1 MGGEEAPSGEPVLEP
16 VLELD
21 RVGKHHGQVRALAP
35 TSLGFREGRTTVL
48 LGPSG
53 CGKTTTLRLLMGL
66 IAPDPGGGQV
76 RFRGQPLTPH
86 NLREIRVR
94 MGYVVQDGGLF
105 PHLTAEANVCLMAR
119 HLGWEPGRLRERLEV
134 LARLVHLSAA
144 TLARHPAELS
154 GGQRQRVGLMR
165 ALMLDPAV
173 LLLDEPLAA
182 LDPLV
187 RAELQ
192 DELGLI
198 FATLRKTVVL
208 VTHDLGEAAALGHEL
223 VLFKDGEIVQRGTL
237 DDWRSR
243 PATPFVTT
251 FMQAQ
256 RRFDPDAGRLGPAD
270 GTR

>member
-1 MGGEEAPSGEPVLEP
+1 MGDEDAPSVGM

-35 TSLGFREGRTTVL
+35 TSLGFREAHTTVL

-66 IAPDPGGGQV
+66 IAPDPGGQV
-76 RFRGQPLTPH
+76 RFRGEPLTPH
-86 NLREIRVR
+86 NLRAVRVR

-119 HLGWEPGRLRERLEV
+119 HLGWAPGRTRERLEY
-134 LARLVHLSAA
+134 LGQLVHLSPTA
-144 TLARHPAELS
+144 LARHPAELS

-198 FATLRKTVVL
+198 FATLRKSVVL
-208 VTHDLGEAAALGHEL
+208 VTHDLGEAASLGHEL
-223 VLFKDGEIVQRGTL
+223 VLFKDGEVVQRGTL
-237 DDWRSR
+237 DDWRLR

-256 RRFDPDAGRLGPAD
+256 RRFDPGAGRLGTAD
-270 GTR
+270 GPP

>member
-1 MGGEEAPSGEPVLEP
+1 MGEEAPSAGM

-66 IAPDPGGGQV
+66 IAPDPGGQV

-86 NLREIRVR
+86 NLREVRSR

-105 PHLTAEANVCLMAR
+105 PHLTAEGNVCLMAR
-119 HLGWEPGRLRERLEV
+119 HLGWEPGRMRERLEH
-134 LARLVHLSAA
+134 LGQLVHLSATA
-144 TLARHPAELS
+144 LARYPAELS

-192 DELGLI
+192 DELGLV
-198 FATLRKTVVL
+198 FATLRKSVVL

-223 VLFKDGEIVQRGTL
+223 VLFKDGEVVQRGTL
-237 DDWRSR
+237 DDWRLR

-256 RRFDPDAGRLGPAD
+256 RRFDPGAGRLGPAD
-270 GTR
+270 GHP